1 MALSA
6 RKGGLFIQ
14 RDDEIKFK
22 LQDLAARTFIPFVV
36 REDPQ
41 ICPGRSADVKE
52 VDGKSTPTE
61 DRGNLLL
68 RNLWKNQTDCILD
81 VRITNPNIR
90 RQSFFLMS
98 TKTKKQQAFLKI
110 EQKVSFRKY

>member
-6 RKGGLFIQ
+6 RKGGFFIQ

-81 VRITNPNIR
+81 VRITNPNIH
-90 RQSFFLMS
+90 
-98 TKTKKQQAFLKI
+98 
-110 EQKVSFRKY
+110 RKPHAVLLSHEHEDEETTSISQN